1 MIFRSSH
8 QRMVDGFATQFE
20 SDGEGGYLYRQYGC
34 GAGTPVSAAERKA
47 FIKIYGLES
56 RWLLPGVAIGTV
68 IVILA
73 NVFLD
78 VALQLHGEAPA
89 YLGMIAGMGIIIA
102 AFLIANKRSYD
113 APRRD
118 LAGRASAGP
127 ERSRSE
133 ATAIAVAR
141 QSWGQLFALFVV
153 IAGGLAMQTLR
164 HDVMHGWGR
173 LWWLFFAFGAS
184 AIGYAAIRKWRNQ
197 ID

>member
-1 MIFRSSH
+1 MI
-8 QRMVDGFATQFE
+8 DGFAAQFE
-20 SDGEGGYLYRQYGC
+20 RDGEEGYFYRHYGR
-34 GAGTPVSAAERKA
+34 GVGTPVSAPERKA

-78 VALQLHGEAPA
+78 AALQLHGEAPA

-102 AFLIANKRSYD
+102 ALLIANKRSYD
-113 APRRD
+113 APRRK
-118 LAGRASAGP
+118 LAGRAAIGP

-141 QSWGQLFALFVV
+141 QSWGQLLVGFVV
-153 IAGGLAMQTLR
+153 IAGGLAMQALN
-164 HDVMHGWGR
+164 HDVLHGWGR
-173 LWWLFFAFGAS
+173 LWWLFFAFGAA

-197 ID
+197 VA